1 VDGSRGPRQPGTRMA
16 ALLYLLLIRPLGAGA
31 RHFGDPLRLKR
42 PDASNWAALEA
53 PDPSLERS
61 RRMT

>member
-1 VDGSRGPRQPGTRMA
+1 MA
-16 ALLYLLLIRPLGAGA
+16 AVLYVLLVRPLGAGA
-31 RHFGDPLRLKR
+31 RLFGDPLRLKR
-42 PDASNWAALEA
+42 PDASNWAPLEA